1 MIVSNLLTT
10 RESVWFF
17 NNLGGVIMKRILLFG
32 VLMMVGGGELM
43 AAQQCVKFGDL
54 SFPVNEYNAE
64 IGGVDWSLVWSYVTV
79 RGIGVCVRT
88 PGELGDVANFIQ
100 YDDTFTCDI
109 VHEPNDNKYCWC
121 RMLSPAISA
130 WVAYGDI
137 GEASGCAESCAQGCA
152 DSVLMEPVFKT
163 AMLDSLG
170 G

>member
-1 MIVSNLLTT
+1 
-10 RESVWFF
+10 
-17 NNLGGVIMKRILLFG
+17 MKRILLFG

-54 SFPVNEYNAE
+54 TFPVNEYNAE
-64 IGGVDWSLVWSYVTV
+64 MGGVDWSLVWSYVTV

-100 YDDTFTCDI
+100 YDDNFTCSQFEVFND
-109 VHEPNDNKYCWC
+109 NDNKYCWC

-137 GEASGCAESCAQGCA
+137 GEASGCAESCAMDCA